1 MTARTFIKKIGDAA
15 VKHYRKYK
23 ILPSLTI
30 AQAIVESGWGKS
42 NLSSVCHNYFGMKWS
57 EGCGCDYKNYT
68 TLEQRANGTYYTVT
82 AKFRKYKTISD
93 GIEGYYKFLQ
103 YPRYKNLVG
112 VTDYKKAC
120 DLIRRDGWATALD
133 YTKLLIAVIEQNNL
147 TKYDNEAIKSCLKD
161 VKKAAGKKQDKPV
174 KSNKP
179 KVKKRQPKIGD
190 LVIVDGKIYGN
201 GDGSGGS
208 LSKKSEKMFVVDI
221 VDSKKY
227 KYFIGVASLKT
238 SARQGWGNLK
248 CIKKA

>member
-1 MTARTFIKKIGDAA
+1 M
-15 VKHYRKYK
+15 
-23 ILPSLTI
+23 
-30 AQAIVESGWGKS
+30 
-42 NLSSVCHNYFGMKWS
+42 
-57 EGCGCDYKNYT
+57 
-68 TLEQRANGTYYTVT
+68 
-82 AKFRKYKTISD
+82 
-93 GIEGYYKFLQ
+93 
-103 YPRYKNLVG
+103 
-112 VTDYKKAC
+112 
-120 DLIRRDGWATALD
+120 
-133 YTKLLIAVIEQNNL
+133 IAVIEQNNL

-227 KYFIGVASLKT
+227 KYFIGVAALKT

-248 CIKKA
+248 CIKKSLKADANFFINRSAIRFKAYSPTEKAAQNLLYIGRPDKPPEPPFLSTYF